1 MDLVS
6 YLHDEINFLT
16 EQMNEAEKDHNSSM
30 RFLCDAR
37 IEEAK
42 HILKKIDAG
51 DITQLTKTE

>member
-1 MDLVS
+1 MDLIG

-16 EQMNEAEKDHNSSM
+16 EQMKQAETDNNSSM

-42 HILKKIDAG
+42 HILDQIDKG
-51 DITQLTKTE
+51 TVTTLKP

>member
-16 EQMNEAEKDHNSSM
+16 EQMTAAEKEQNSSM

-42 HILKKIDAG
+42 HILNKIDAG
-51 DITQLTKTE
+51 DIDQLTKG